1 MSLFHVL
8 AIIAAGVAAGTINVV
23 VGSGTLIT
31 FPLLLAFGYPPVV
44 ANVSNSLGL
53 VPGAAAGAYGYRR
66 ELKGQRRRVAGLAS
80 ASLLGAVTGAVLLL
94 ELPAA
99 AFKAIVPAFIALA
112 LVLII
117 AQPRLSVMLAE
128 RALRRERD
136 GEGARRPLLI
146 LGVYLAGVY
155 GGYFGAAQGIM
166 LLAILA
172 LGLDEPLQR
181 INAAKNV
188 LVGVANLTA
197 GVVFV
202 FAAHVDWTVVGLL
215 AGGSIV
221 GGTLGSRYGRRLSP
235 SALRALIV
243 LVGIIALER
252 LI

>member
-8 AIIAAGVAAGTINVV
+8 AIVAAGVAAGTINVV

-44 ANVSNSLGL
+44 ANVSNTLGL
-53 VPGAAAGAYGYRR
+53 VPGSAAGAYGYRR
-66 ELKGQRRRVAGLAS
+66 ELAGQRRRVGGLACG
-80 ASLLGAVTGAVLLL
+80 SLLGAATGAVLLL

-112 LVLII
+112 LVLIVV
-117 AQPRLSVMLAE
+117 QPRLSVILAE
-128 RALRRERD
+128 RALRQERD
-136 GEGARRPLLI
+136 GQRHPLLLI
-146 LGVYLAGVY
+146 GGVYLTGVY

-188 LVGVANLTA
+188 LAGVANLTA
-197 GVVFV
+197 GIIFA

-221 GGTLGSRYGRRLSP
+221 GGALGSRYGRRLSP
-235 SALRALIV
+235 PALRALIV

-252 LI
+252 LV

>member
-44 ANVSNSLGL
+44 ANVSNTLGL
-53 VPGAAAGAYGYRR
+53 VPGSAAGAYGYRQ
-66 ELKGQRRRVAGLAS
+66 ELKGQRRRVAGLAC
-80 ASLLGAVTGAVLLL
+80 ASLLGAITGAFLLL
-94 ELPAA
+94 ELPAS

-112 LVLII
+112 LVLIV
-117 AQPRLSVMLAE
+117 AQPRLSVILAE
-128 RALRRERD
+128 RALRQERD
-136 GEGARRPLLI
+136 GVRRRPLLI
-146 LGVYLAGVY
+146 LAVYATGVY

-188 LVGVANLTA
+188 LAGVANLTA
-197 GVVFV
+197 GTVFAL
-202 FAAHVDWTVVGLL
+202 AAHVDWTVVGLL
-215 AGGSIV
+215 AGGSV
-221 GGTLGSRYGRRLSP
+221 LGGALGSRYGRRLSP
-235 SALRALIV
+235 AALRALIV
-243 LVGIIALER
+243 LVGIVALER
-252 LI
+252 LL

>member
-44 ANVSNSLGL
+44 ANVSNTLGL
-53 VPGAAAGAYGYRR
+53 VPGSAAGAYGYRH
-66 ELKGQRRRVAGLAS
+66 ELKGQRRRVAGLAC
-80 ASLLGAVTGAVLLL
+80 ASLLGAITGAFLLL
-94 ELPAA
+94 ELPAS

-112 LVLII
+112 LVLIV
-117 AQPRLSVMLAE
+117 AQPRLSVILAE
-128 RALRRERD
+128 RALRQERD
-136 GEGARRPLLI
+136 GVRRRPLLI
-146 LGVYLAGVY
+146 LAVYATGVY

-188 LVGVANLTA
+188 LAGVANLTA
-197 GVVFV
+197 GTVFAL
-202 FAAHVDWTVVGLL
+202 AAHVDWTVVGLL
-215 AGGSIV
+215 AGGSV
-221 GGTLGSRYGRRLSP
+221 LGGALGSRYGRRLSP
-235 SALRALIV
+235 AALRALIV
-243 LVGIIALER
+243 LVGIVALER
-252 LI
+252 LL

>member
-44 ANVSNSLGL
+44 ANVSNTLGL
-53 VPGAAAGAYGYRR
+53 VPGSAAGAYGYRQ
-66 ELKGQRRRVAGLAS
+66 ELKGQRRRVAGLAG

-117 AQPRLSVMLAE
+117 AQPRLSVILAE
-128 RALRRERD
+128 RALRHERD

-146 LGVYLAGVY
+146 LGVYLTGVY

-188 LVGVANLTA
+188 LAGVANLTA
-197 GVVFV
+197 GIVFA
-202 FAAHVDWTVVGLL
+202 FAAHVDWTVVGLI

-221 GGTLGSRYGRRLSP
+221 GGALGSRYGRRLSP

-252 LI
+252 LV